1 LRVTAALGDRI
12 ETISADLRLARS
24 APRISAF
31 VEEAFGGLDILVHSA
46 GIRYLG
52 RTETAPVKHFDQQ
65 YLSNVR
71 GPYALTQALLPMLKR
86 SRGQV
91 VFINST
97 AGLNAKRADAA
108 QYCATQHAVKAMAD
122 SLREEVNPD
131 GVRVLTVHPGRTATP
146 RQEKLYR
153 AEGRPYR
160 PELLVQPEDVAS
172 VVLHSLLLPRR
183 AEITDVTIRPTVKP

>member
-1 LRVTAALGDRI
+1 
-12 ETISADLRLARS
+12 
-24 APRISAF
+24 
-31 VEEAFGGLDILVHSA
+31 
-46 GIRYLG
+46 
-52 RTETAPVKHFDQQ
+52 
-65 YLSNVR
+65 
-71 GPYALTQALLPMLKR
+71 MLKR

-108 QYCATQHAVKAMAD
+108 QYCATQHAVKAIAD

-131 GVRVLTVHPGRTATP
+131 GIRVLSVHPGRTATP

-172 VVLHSLLLPRR
+172 VVLHCLLLPRR
-183 AEITDVTIRPTVKP
+183 AEVTDITIRPMVKP